1 MPVFAEL
8 PADLDT
14 PLSAYLRL
22 RPGPYA
28 FLLESVEGG
37 EKWARYS
44 FLGSDPLMVLSAKDG
59 RITLRRGGRT
69 ERLPDG
75 DPLEALRGL
84 LREFQPVAV
93 PGLPRF
99 QGGAVGYLAYVMV
112 RHMERLPAAARD
124 DLGLPD
130 AMFMLSDSLLV
141 FDNLRHRLLVI
152 ANAQLGKRDAASLDA
167 AYDRAAVKIGMTLA
181 KLSRPVRAPAPL
193 PLTPP
198 GPLVALGEDGF
209 SSTMDE
215 EAFGDAVRRA
225 KEYIAAGDAYQI
237 VLARRL
243 DCRLQADPFTVYRAL
258 RTINPSPYLF
268 FLRLGRTTI
277 VGSSPEVLVRVEGD
291 RVEERPIAGTH
302 PRGATEAQDLAIEQQ
317 MKTDPKER
325 AEHVMLVDLGRND
338 VGRVAELGSVKVTEF
353 MGTERYSHV
362 MHLVSHVVGRLRAG
376 ADAFDVLR
384 ACFPA
389 GTVSGAPKIRAM
401 EIIDE
406 IEPTRRG
413 PYAGAVGYVS
423 YSGNLDSC
431 ITIRTIICHGARA
444 SVQVGAGIVADSDP
458 KTEWLETCSKARGL
472 ILALRMSATGRR
484 A

>member
-1 MPVFAEL
+1 
-8 PADLDT
+8 
-14 PLSAYLRL
+14 
-22 RPGPYA
+22 
-28 FLLESVEGG
+28 
-37 EKWARYS
+37 
-44 FLGSDPLMVLSAKDG
+44 MVLSAKDG

-84 LREFQPVAV
+84 LGEFQPVAV

-99 QGGAVGYLAYVMV
+99 QGGAVGYLAYDMV

-130 AMFMLSDSLLV
+130 AVFMLSDTLLV
-141 FDNLRHRLLVI
+141 FDNLRHRLLVM
-152 ANAQLGKRDAASLDA
+152 ANAHIGKRDPASLDA
-167 AYDRAAVKIGMTLA
+167 AYDRAAVNIGMTLA
-181 KLSRPVRAPAPL
+181 KLSRPARAPAPL
-193 PLTPP
+193 PLAPP
-198 GPLVALGEDGF
+198 GPLLALGEDGF

-215 EAFGDAVRRA
+215 ETFSDAVRRA

-243 DCRLQADPFTVYRAL
+243 DCRLESDPFTVYRAL

-268 FLRLGRTTI
+268 YLRLSKTTI

-302 PRGATEAQDLAIEQQ
+302 PRGATEAEDKAIER
-317 MKTDPKER
+317 MMATDPKER
-325 AEHVMLVDLGRND
+325 AEHVMLVAGGRND
-338 VGRVAELGSVKVTEF
+338 VGGVSELGAGKARDFV
-353 MGTERYSHV
+353 GIERSSQV
-362 MHLVSHVVGRLRAG
+362 MPVVSHVTGALRRG
-376 ADAFDVLR
+376 AAAFAVLR
-384 ACFPA
+384 ATFPA

-406 IEPTRRG
+406 IEPTQRG

-431 ITIRTIICHGARA
+431 ITIRTIVCHGRRA
-444 SVQVGAGIVADSDP
+444 SIQVGAGIVADSDP
-458 KTEWLETCSKARGL
+458 KAEWNETCSKARGL
-472 ILALRMSATGRR
+472 VLALRIAAAGARS
-484 A
+484 